1 MTVQHT
7 ATDMAVRQVGAITIV
22 EFLDRRLIDTARIES
37 LGSRVT
43 DLINEKNA
51 VKLIINF
58 EKVEYLSSTMLNV
71 LIALDTAVKRKKG
84 KLVLAN
90 LDPELQKVFTLMKLN
105 KVMTICKTVD
115 DAMSEMKE

>member
-1 MTVQHT
+1 MTAQHT
-7 ATDMAVRQVGAITIV
+7 ATDMAVRHVGAITIV
-22 EFLDRRLIDTARIES
+22 EFLDRRLIDTARIEA
-37 LGSRVT
+37 LGARVT
-43 DLINEKNA
+43 DLINNANA

-84 KLVLAN
+84 KLVLAH

-105 KVMTICKTVD
+105 KVMTIYKTID
-115 DAMSEMKE
+115 DAMSEMKD

>member
-1 MTVQHT
+1 MTAQHT
-7 ATDMAVRQVGAITIV
+7 ATDMTVRHVGAITIV
-22 EFLDRRLIDTARIES
+22 DLLDRRLIDTARIES
-37 LGSRVT
+37 LGARIT
-43 DLINEKNA
+43 DLINNANA

-58 EKVEYLSSTMLNV
+58 DKVEYLSSTMLNV
-71 LIALDTAVKRKKG
+71 LIALETAVKRKKG
-84 KLVLAN
+84 KLALAH

>member
-1 MTVQHT
+1 MTVHHT
-7 ATDMAVRQVGAITIV
+7 AADMTVRHVGAITIV

-43 DLINEKNA
+43 DRINNANA
-51 VKLIINF
+51 VKLILNF

-84 KLVLAN
+84 KLVLAH

-105 KVMTICKTVD
+105 KVMTICKTID
-115 DAMSEMKE
+115 DAMSAMKD

>member
-7 ATDMAVRQVGAITIV
+7 ATDMAVRHVGAITIV
-22 EFLDRRLIDTARIES
+22 ELLDRRMIDTARIEA
-37 LGSRVT
+37 LGARVT
-43 DLINEKNA
+43 DLINNA
-51 VKLIINF
+51 NAAKLIINF

-84 KLVLAN
+84 KLVLAH
-90 LDPELQKVFTLMKLN
+90 LDPELQKVFALMKLN

-115 DAMSEMKE
+115 DAMSAMKD